1 MRSAHIGKLLI
12 LLHVN
17 FLLTAQKLIWSSS
30 LQQNNPGKLSILHSV
45 LQSSPNSKI
54 YPKNPSF
61 SPISSFQVKSCHHS
75 SHMSLASLDC
85 PAGVRIGH
93 EGNGAG
99 RIHQQMYYETYRA
112 VWDISKGAWPLR
124 IPSIRYSYYMVLS
137 IEYVLSLYSSVQQV
151 HVEVFSVNSIER
163 NSLSFWQCNW
173 RFM

>member
-1 MRSAHIGKLLI
+1 MQRYKIYWYKDTQGHRNKVAKIQKWEIHRYKDITMQTHRDTKIWWYKDAMMQRYKDKRIQEKKDARMQSAHIGKLLI

-17 FLLTAQKLIWSSS
+17 FLLTEQKLIWSSS

-85 PAGVRIGH
+85 PAG
-93 EGNGAG
+93 
-99 RIHQQMYYETYRA
+99 
-112 VWDISKGAWPLR
+112 
-124 IPSIRYSYYMVLS
+124 
-137 IEYVLSLYSSVQQV
+137 
-151 HVEVFSVNSIER
+151 
-163 NSLSFWQCNW
+163 
-173 RFM
+173 